1 VKVLITGARG
11 QLGHELVEV
20 FDAHD
25 VVATD
30 RSSLDVADRDAVLD
44 RVASLRP
51 DAVVNAAAWTAV
63 DECEGDPDRAF
74 VVNALAVRW
83 LAEACRGVGARLCQ
97 VSTDYVFDGTKDGPY
112 DESDEPN
119 PLSVYGRSKL
129 AGEREAGDEALVVR
143 TSWPFGLH
151 GTNVVTTVLR
161 LAAEHETLRF
171 VDDQRGCPTAAED
184 LAAMIGRLVVEG
196 RSGTFHVTNAGAVSR
211 FELAREILLAAGL
224 DPDRVEP
231 ISSSKMPRPAPR
243 PANSVLDNAAL
254 RRAGI
259 EPLGDFRDPLRR
271 LVASLT

>member
-1 VKVLITGARG
+1 MKVLITGARG

-25 VVATD
+25 VIATD
-30 RSSLDVADRDAVLD
+30 RSSLDVTDRGAVLD
-44 RVASLRP
+44 MVASLRP

-63 DECEGDPDRAF
+63 DECEEDPDRAF

-112 DESDEPN
+112 DEWDEPI
-119 PLSVYGRSKL
+119 PMSVYGRSKL
-129 AGEREAGDEALVVR
+129 AGEREAGPGALVVR
-143 TSWPFGLH
+143 TSWVFGAH
-151 GTNVVTTVLR
+151 GPNMVKTILR
-161 LAAEHETLRF
+161 LAAEHDTLRF

-184 LAAMIGRLVVEG
+184 LAAMIGRLLVEG
-196 RSGTFHVTNAGAVSR
+196 RSGTYHVTNAGPVSW
-211 FELAREILLAAGL
+211 FEFAREVLTAAGL

-231 ISSSKMPRPAPR
+231 IATAEMHRPAAR

-254 RRAGI
+254 RLSGI
-259 EPLGDFRDPLRR
+259 EPLGDFRAPLAR
-271 LVASLT
+271 LVGL